1 MEIRHIRYF
10 VTVAEHLNVRQA
22 SERLHVTQPAVSRQI
37 HDLEDELGVSLFD
50 RTARG
55 LRLTPPGEAFLAE
68 ARRLLA
74 LAEQAKRSARLSGQ
88 GLAGRLRIGMV
99 ESAGWDGLVPQAIG
113 QFQREAPAVALQIE
127 PMLTPRQLDALRDGE
142 IDGGIVYALDPL
154 PDDVELVPL
163 ARHDVILAVPADA
176 PPPPTAAV
184 RAADLNDQPFVL
196 FHRSVYPAYHDRLL
210 AACQRAGLTPRVVQ
224 EVGGEGAELTLVSAG
239 VGIAIVNIAN
249 LGRPPARVRFV
260 PLADVSVPLPLSFV
274 RLRGNGNPALLR
286 FTAVLHRLS
295 MGEAHVS
302 DQ

>member
-1 MEIRHIRYF
+1 MEIRHVRYF

-37 HDLEDELGVSLFD
+37 HDLEDELGVALFD

-55 LRLTPPGEAFLAE
+55 LKLTVPGEAFLAE

-74 LAEQAKRSARLSGQ
+74 MAEQAKRSARLSGQ

-99 ESAGWDGLVPQAIG
+99 ESAGWDGLVPRAIG
-113 QFQREAPAVALQIE
+113 QFQKEAPGVALQIE
-127 PMLTPRQLDALRDGE
+127 PMLTPRQLDALRDDE

-154 PDDVELVPL
+154 PADVEQVPL

-176 PPPPTAAV
+176 PPPRSAAI
-184 RAADLNDQPFVL
+184 RAADLNGQPFIL

-210 AACQRAGLTPRVVQ
+210 AACQRAGLTPRIVQ
-224 EVGGEGAELTLVSAG
+224 EVGSEGAELTLVSAG

-249 LGRPPARVRFV
+249 LARPPARVRFV

-274 RLRGNGNPALLR
+274 RLQGNRHPALQR
-286 FTAVLHRLS
+286 FTDGLHSLS
-295 MGEAHVS
+295 MA
-302 DQ
+302 DA